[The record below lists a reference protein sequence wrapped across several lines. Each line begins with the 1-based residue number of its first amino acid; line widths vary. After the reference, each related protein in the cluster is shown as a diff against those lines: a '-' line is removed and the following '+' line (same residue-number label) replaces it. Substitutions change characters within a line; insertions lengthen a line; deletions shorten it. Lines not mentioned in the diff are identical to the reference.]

1 MQLQG
6 NVFDYFLVFGA
17 GVAVSF
23 TPCVYPA
30 LPVVASIIAGVNTRG
45 TKLMGFVI
53 SLVYVL
59 GMAVIY
65 CGLAVVA
72 ALTRSVF
79 GQFQNSPLVLWI
91 VGNVL
96 LIFALVML
104 DVIPLPGLALNR
116 PAGLKPRNL
125 WSVFVMGGVGGLI
138 VGPCTA
144 PVLGTVL
151 LYVASKQN
159 LVHAVSLLFVFSC
172 GVGASLVLVG
182 TFSGLLSQLPKSG
195 PWLNRIKQLC
205 ALVLIALAEYYLM
218 KAGQSGFTLLPASG

>member
-6 NVFDYFLVFGA
+6 NFFDYFLVFGA

-30 LPVVASIIAGVNTRG
+30 LPVVASIIAGVNTQG

-59 GMAVIY
+59 GLAVTY
-65 CGLAVVA
+65 CSLAVVA
-72 ALTRSVF
+72 ALTGKIF
-79 GQFQNSPLVLWI
+79 GQFQNSPVIFLI

-96 LIFALVML
+96 LFFALVML
-104 DVIPLPGLALNR
+104 DVIPFPVLALNR
-116 PAGLKPRNL
+116 PGGLKPRNL
-125 WSVFVMGGVGGLI
+125 WSVFLLGCVGGLI

-159 LVHAVSLLFVFSC
+159 FLHAVSLLLVFSY
-172 GVGASLVLVG
+172 GVGTSLILVG

-195 PWLNRIKQLC
+195 PWLTWIKQFC
-205 ALVLIALAEYYLM
+205 AGVLILLAEYYLI
-218 KAGQSGFTLLPASG
+218 KSGRLMF

>member
-30 LPVVASIIAGVNTRG
+30 VPVVASIIAGVNTRG

-59 GMAVIY
+59 GVAMTY
-65 CGLAVVA
+65 CGLGVAA
-72 ALTRSVF
+72 ALTGKVF
-79 GQFQNSPLVLWI
+79 GQFQNSPVVFLT

-96 LIFALVML
+96 LVFAMVML
-104 DVIPLPGLALNR
+104 DVIPLPGLALHR
-116 PAGLKPRNL
+116 PAGLKLRNL
-125 WSVFVMGGVGGLI
+125 WSVFLLGGVGGLV

-159 LVHAVSLLFVFSC
+159 LLHAISLLFVFSY
-172 GVGASLVLVG
+172 GVGASLILVG

-195 PWLNRIKQLC
+195 PWLNRIKQAC
-205 ALVLIALAEYYLM
+205 ALALIILAEYYFV
-218 KAGQSGFTLLPASG
+218 KAGRLMF

>member
-1 MQLQG
+1 MPLQG

-30 LPVVASIIAGVNTRG
+30 IPVVASIIAGVNTRG
-45 TKLMGFVI
+45 TKLKGFVI

-59 GMAVIY
+59 GVAVTY

-72 ALTRSVF
+72 ALTGKIF
-79 GQFQNSPLVLWI
+79 GQFQNSPFVFLV

-96 LIFALVML
+96 LVFALVML

-116 PAGLKPRNL
+116 PAGRLKPRNL
-125 WSVFVMGGVGGLI
+125 WSVFLLGGVGGLV

-159 LVHAVSLLFVFSC
+159 LVHAISLLFVFSC
-172 GVGASLVLVG
+172 GVSASLILVG

-195 PWLNRIKQLC
+195 PWLNRIKQSC
-205 ALVLIALAEYYLM
+205 ALALILLAEYYLIKTGRLM
-218 KAGQSGFTLLPASG
+218 F